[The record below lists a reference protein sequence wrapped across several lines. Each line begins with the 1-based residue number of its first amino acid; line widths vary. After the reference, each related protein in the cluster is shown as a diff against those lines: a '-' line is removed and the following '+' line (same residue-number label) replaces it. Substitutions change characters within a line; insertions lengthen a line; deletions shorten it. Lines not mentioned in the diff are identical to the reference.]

1 MRRFCRGY
9 NSAGILEIRL
19 LNIVINPAEVTVIQV
34 WNPRRIKGCICI
46 VPGSLESRLCTVRL
60 PENPADPSNIE
71 GIGMLIFTQYV
82 VPFEV
87 LSIVLLASLI
97 GAIYMA
103 KGEGNR

>member
-1 MRRFCRGY
+1 MRINRPLAFLV
-9 NSAGILEIRL
+9 AL
-19 LNIVINPAEVTVIQV
+19 LFTAIVVVGAFGTSWNTV
-34 WNPRRIKGCICI
+34 
-46 VPGSLESRLCTVRL
+46 SEL
-60 PENPADPSNIE
+60 PENPADQSNIE
-71 GIGMLIFTQYV
+71 GIGMLIFTHYV

>member
-1 MRRFCRGY
+1 MRINRPASLIVALLFI
-9 NSAGILEIRL
+9 AVVVTGIFGTSW
-19 LNIVINPAEVTVIQV
+19 NTV
-34 WNPRRIKGCICI
+34 
-46 VPGSLESRLCTVRL
+46 SEL

>member
-1 MRRFCRGY
+1 MGPVQTNRPLAFLVC
-9 NSAGILEIRL
+9 L
-19 LNIVINPAEVTVIQV
+19 LFVAVIVTGAFGTSWSTV
-34 WNPRRIKGCICI
+34 
-46 VPGSLESRLCTVRL
+46 SDL

-103 KGEGNR
+103 KGEGNK